1 MNCFRHLKVLVVD
14 HDPIF
19 PILTRE
25 FLRLIGFESVS
36 TASDANHAIDIV
48 TSELHDVVIVED
60 ERAYDG
66 LLDVLGRRQQKDCL
80 VLSCAF
86 ARSDER
92 FLKPIKGGT
101 DGFIGKPFTPSML
114 HRSLT
119 TALAGPAGRRLK
131 VVDLSTVRRSSRGA
145 GASSGRGGVAR

>member
-25 FLRLIGFESVS
+25 FLKLIGFESVS
-36 TASDANHAIDIV
+36 TASDVVQAIDIV
-48 TSELHDVVIVED
+48 TTDRHDVVIVED
-60 ERAYDG
+60 EKAYDG
-66 LLDVLGRRQQKDCL
+66 LLDVLRRRQHKDCL
-80 VLSCAF
+80 ILTCAF
-86 ARSDER
+86 ARSDEHV
-92 FLKPIKGGT
+92 LKPIKGGT

-119 TALAGPAGRRLK
+119 AALAGPAGRRLK
-131 VVDLSTVRRSSRGA
+131 VVDLSAVRRSNRSVA
-145 GASSGRGGVAR
+145 ASSGRGGLAR